1 MNNMSA
7 RQLALQIVNKI
18 NEDGAYTNIAL
29 NKALSANLLADK
41 RDVSL
46 VTEIVN
52 GTIKNKIYIDHVLS
66 QFSKEKLD
74 KLSPWV
80 RNILR
85 ISVYQILF
93 LDKIPESAA
102 VNEGVNLTKKYS
114 HQGSVKFVNAVLRNL
129 IRKKDDISFPQR
141 EKNVVEYLSINYSFP
156 LWLVEHY
163 IKLYGAENT
172 ENMLEFFNQVPDT
185 WVRINTLKISIEEGE
200 KIFSEKG
207 ISIEKS
213 EYIAEAYKIIGGYP
227 LMRMDEYK
235 DGLFSIQDETS
246 MMAVDILNPSPGEN
260 IIDVCSAPGGKTTFI
275 AERMQN
281 QGEIKAVEFYDHK
294 IDTIKEYSKR
304 NHIDIVEV
312 ELGDSRDIYS
322 KYPETFDKVLAD
334 VPCSGLGVLGK
345 RADLKYQADSCK
357 FEEII
362 EIQKGILRSAAKML
376 KVGGSLVYSTCTL
389 NIAENQKVINDF
401 LLENKEFEKM
411 EIPAKYKKFL
421 DEEGN
426 FQTLP
431 FRDNKNGFFV
441 AKLRKRGL

>member
-41 RDVSL
+41 RDISL

-129 IRKKDDISFPQR
+129 IREKNDILFPQR
-141 EKNVVEYLSINYSFP
+141 KNNIVEYLSINYSFP
-156 LWLVEHY
+156 SWLVNHY
-163 IKLYGAENT
+163 IKLYGVENT
-172 ENMLEFFNQVPDT
+172 ENMLEFFNEAPDI

-200 KIFSEKG
+200 RIFSEKG
-207 ISIEKS
+207 IAIEKS
-213 EYIAEAYKIIGGYP
+213 EYIAEAFKIPSGYP
-227 LMRMDEYK
+227 LMRMEEFK
-235 DGLFSIQDETS
+235 KGLFSIQDETS

-260 IIDVCSAPGGKTTFI
+260 VIDVCSAPGGKTTFI
-275 AERMQN
+275 AERMKN
-281 QGEIKAVEFYDHK
+281 QGKIKAVEFYKHK
-294 IDTIKEYSKR
+294 
-304 NHIDIVEV
+304 
-312 ELGDSRDIYS
+312 
-322 KYPETFDKVLAD
+322 
-334 VPCSGLGVLGK
+334 
-345 RADLKYQADSCK
+345 
-357 FEEII
+357 
-362 EIQKGILRSAAKML
+362 
-376 KVGGSLVYSTCTL
+376 
-389 NIAENQKVINDF
+389 
-401 LLENKEFEKM
+401 
-411 EIPAKYKKFL
+411 
-421 DEEGN
+421 
-426 FQTLP
+426 
-431 FRDNKNGFFV
+431 
-441 AKLRKRGL
+441 